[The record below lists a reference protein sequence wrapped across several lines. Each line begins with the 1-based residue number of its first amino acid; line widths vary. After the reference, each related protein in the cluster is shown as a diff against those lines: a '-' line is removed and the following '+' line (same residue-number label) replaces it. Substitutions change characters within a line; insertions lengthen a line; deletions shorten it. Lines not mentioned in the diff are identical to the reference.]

1 MVVRYIQTLTPV
13 AVTTLILF
21 AIGLHSSP
29 SLAAGPYI
37 GADLS
42 AMRTELDYAWNEDY
56 STSHVRVKA
65 GYEFSRFFAAEAQFY
80 SSGDDSDYS
89 FFYGEDIEYDS
100 GNMVGVFVKPQ
111 AVFSKG
117 YVNGLVGL
125 LSVDSELTWKT
136 SNVTGSD
143 SNTNFAIGV
152 GGGFVFAK
160 RLRLG
165 AEYTIAFGE
174 AEYDGLKVDTYHL
187 IFNAGLGFYF

>member
-1 MVVRYIQTLTPV
+1 MVVRYIQTLPPV

-100 GNMVGVFVKPQ
+100 GNMVG
-111 AVFSKG
+111 
-117 YVNGLVGL
+117 L